1 MHVILIQMTSVER
14 IQEFGTLEQ
23 EAPEHTDVT
32 PPEGWPNEGQIKL
45 KDMTLTYRG
54 HKQPALGPI
63 TLDIHPA
70 EKASK
75 F

>member
-1 MHVILIQMTSVER
+1 MTSVER

-32 PPEGWPNEGQIKL
+32 PPEGWPNEGHIEL
-45 KDMTLTYRG
+45 RDMTLTYRG
-54 HKQPALGPI
+54 QNQAALGPI
-63 TLDIHPA
+63 TLEIQPT

-75 F
+75 FKLL